1 MGEWKTPSG
10 GPQHRIRKVQGGQG
24 RTLRPD
30 HAAIVDRTA
39 LFRKTI
45 EHASTSPRLLVDGVN
60 QRKVGRLVEKGAWK
74 GARIFTLT
82 LVERAT
88 CPSSCAQ
95 WLTCYG
101 NNMPYARRHILDRA
115 LIARLEPEIV
125 ELIRKHGRIAIRLHV
140 LGDFGSEA
148 DLDLAI
154 DYVAFW
160 RWAMMRFEG
169 LHLFGY
175 TAHNPFTLS
184 DRRSPL

>member
-1 MGEWKTPSG
+1 MTEWKRPSG

-24 RTLRPD
+24 RTLRAD

-60 QRKVGRLVEKGAWK
+60 QRKVGRLVTKGAWK

-82 LVERAT
+82 LVERAS

-115 LIARLEPEIV
+115 LIARLE
-125 ELIRKHGRIAIRLHV
+125 IRARSGRDAATNDRL
-140 LGDFGSEA
+140 A
-148 DLDLAI
+148 
-154 DYVAFW
+154 
-160 RWAMMRFEG
+160 
-169 LHLFGY
+169 
-175 TAHNPFTLS
+175 
-184 DRRSPL
+184 